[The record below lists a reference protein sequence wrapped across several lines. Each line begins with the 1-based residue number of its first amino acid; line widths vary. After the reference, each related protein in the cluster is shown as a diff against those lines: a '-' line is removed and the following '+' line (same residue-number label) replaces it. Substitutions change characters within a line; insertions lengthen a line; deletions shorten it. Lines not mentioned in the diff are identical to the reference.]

1 MRANQA
7 GAVLLVALIMLILV
21 TIAGVSTASLI
32 QDNTKVL
39 QNFEARASVRSA
51 ALSALQEAI
60 AYGAVVNDPGKPFL
74 SPCDG
79 FRTLCIDAS
88 GSESPAIGDDI
99 EVTLGALKCISA
111 SIIRNEELDVFT
123 SAADASCYQ
132 PGILSLCAQA
142 VWEVEATAFDPVTGA
157 ATTVRQGLSTR
168 TKANLIS
175 TACSGLSGGTG
186 S

>member
-1 MRANQA
+1 MRAKQA

-60 AYGAVVNDPGKPFL
+60 AYGEVVNDPTAPAFA

-79 FRTLCIDAS
+79 DRTLCIDAS
-88 GSESPAIGDDI
+88 GSESPATDDGI
-99 EVTLGALKCISA
+99 EVTLGDIKCISA
-111 SIIRNEELDVFT
+111 SVIRNEKLDVFT

-168 TKANLIS
+168 TQANLIS
-175 TACSGLSGGTG
+175 TACSGL
-186 S
+186 